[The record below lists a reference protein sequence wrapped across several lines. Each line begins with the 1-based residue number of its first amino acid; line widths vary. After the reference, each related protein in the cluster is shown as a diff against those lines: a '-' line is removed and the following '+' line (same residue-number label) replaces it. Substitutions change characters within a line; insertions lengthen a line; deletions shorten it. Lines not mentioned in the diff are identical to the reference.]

1 MTKKHENSVYITA
14 LSEKSS
20 KDLAIKMFKVNKS
33 QNKIFKKKKIEYSV
47 A

>member
-20 KDLAIKMFKVNKS
+20 KDLAIKMFNVNQSK
-33 QNKIFKKKKIEYSV
+33 NIK
-47 A
+47 